1 MSAVND
7 PTPAAGPPQP
17 TAPDGGAIQATP
29 PPAAATTGIQTE
41 PAPVPLPPRPRLE
54 PITVEELGRAMARLD
69 RMIVALVI
77 VLAAL
82 VAVFPV
88 RNSDFWLQLAAAR
101 DWLGGKF
108 ALGQDPYSYTGT
120 GTWVNH
126 SWLYGLLFYGLYHFL
141 GGPAVIIAKAVLSVI
156 LAGLLLSIRR
166 REQSTWIPA
175 ACTALAVLA
184 LSPRLLMQPAVLSF
198 VLLAA
203 TVAVLMRHD
212 LREQPAE
219 DRKRRHGAPVPWLG
233 EPADRPLWLLVP
245 LFALWVNLDSWFVLG
260 PLAVA
265 LYLAGRLVQLI
276 FASGQPGSPRPGA
289 WRPLA
294 AVLVAGLAACLLS
307 PFGARGLRL
316 PAEIGAGDLLTIL
329 RQDEGFNRI
338 LGSPLQREYFT
349 QTSLGLNI
357 AGMAYFPLILVG
369 LLSFALS
376 GSPFRWGRALLWG
389 GFLGLS
395 LVYARAIPFFAI
407 VAGPVAAVNLQEYA
421 ARRFGTAPTVAGWRK
436 EWALLG
442 RGLTVLAV
450 FLLALLAWPGWLF
463 GFPQEARRV
472 SLVVEPP
479 PELVKLAAQIEDW
492 RRDGTLTDDDRLLNL
507 QPEVAHALAWLCPEH
522 TEQWFFDARFD
533 NYPPEVAEDY
543 VKLRKAFDPAGDGT
557 GKRKSLADEA
567 GEWRPILDKYKVT
580 LLILYNASPG
590 TFQRQ
595 RVRTAQA
602 APYLVALYL
611 DGHAAAYARRAKPLE
626 PQPNDYLKW
635 LWDRGYSSYLPV
647 QLTPKGP
654 ALPPPPE
661 DVGRFKGKEFNPWDQ
676 AFGKK
681 AEALP
686 PGKPRPPQ
694 PLAWWSRFAFG
705 PGPRSAETDDAAAY
719 LDFVNDASF
728 RFHFENVMLPKAAFS
743 FSGLV
748 CTTAL
753 RTGSALG
760 DAFATGVHVRLALD
774 QVPPIEVDEFG
785 PIYFG
790 EAAPVIL
797 AIRSARRALLR
808 NPDDAEAYFQ
818 LGRAYATLP
827 RQTMERQFGDT
838 LVMLSQLRNVQAI
851 SALRNAVLLDPDK
864 GLAHFWL
871 AVLMGRSGFRD
882 LQLKHFTEFV
892 RWSRRMGPLP
902 GESEEQFNERV
913 KGLEDRNKELEKLVK
928 DNQLNYEVRS
938 EKLKVFQ
945 KAQMA
950 MRMGLGEKALQV
962 LLESDDLEFGIDGAR
977 LELELLLSMGR
988 LEDLR
993 EQLWPKDEKLR
1004 EQREQMPETL
1014 NKQMGIGTYERYRFL
1029 LAAAEGDYD
1038 EADLF
1043 LEQARTKTLND
1054 PIQLQRFRRTLEL
1067 EAVPAGPARDLK
1079 PEASTP
1085 GPAKDLN
1092 VAQLLAVGIARAIAE
1107 QMPVDGPVGMQ
1118 LARRLVR
1125 DFRLARMMEIP
1136 PPLLLAAN
1144 YETLRGIM
1152 RVEAGDIRGAQQH
1165 FREALFADKDKK
1177 GRAEDIVVE
1186 FPGANAAYRYLRM
1199 TEEKD

>member
-17 TAPDGGAIQATP
+17 PAPDGGAVQATP
-29 PPAAATTGIQTE
+29 PAGATTGVQTE

-69 RMIVALVI
+69 RMIVFLV
-77 VLAAL
+77 VVFAAL

-108 ALGQDPYSYTGT
+108 ALGQDPYSYTGN
-120 GTWVNH
+120 GAWVNH

-141 GGPAVIIAKAVLSVI
+141 GGPAVLIAKAVLSVA
-156 LAGLLLSIRR
+156 LAILLLSIRR
-166 REQSTWIPA
+166 RGQSLWLPA
-175 ACTALAVLA
+175 ACTALAMLA
-184 LSPRLLMQPAVLSF
+184 ISPRLVMQPAVVSF

-203 TVAVLMRHD
+203 TVAVLMWYD
-212 LREQPAE
+212 MREPPAE
-219 DRKRRHGAPVPWLG
+219 DRKRRHGGPVPWLG

-265 LYLAGRLVQLI
+265 LYLAGRLVQMI

-294 AVLVAGLAACLLS
+294 AVLAAGLAACLLS

-316 PAEIGAGDLLTIL
+316 PAEIGASDVLTIL
-329 RQDEGFNRI
+329 RQDETFSRI
-338 LGSPLQREYFT
+338 LGSPFQREYFT
-349 QTSLGLNI
+349 QPALGLNI

-369 LLSFALS
+369 LVSFALS

-389 GFLGLS
+389 GLLGLS
-395 LVYARAIPFFAI
+395 LVYARAIPFFAV

-421 ARRFGTAPTVAGWRK
+421 ARRFGTAPVATGWRK

-442 RGLTVLAV
+442 RALTVLAV
-450 FLLALLAWPGWLF
+450 FLVALLAWPGWLF
-463 GFPQEARRV
+463 GFPQESRRV
-472 SLVVEPP
+472 GLVVEPP
-479 PELVKLAAQIEDW
+479 PELVKLAAQVEDW
-492 RRDGTLTDDDRLLNL
+492 RRDGTLTDNDRLLNL

-522 TEQWFFDARFD
+522 TEQWFFDARLD
-533 NYPPEVAEDY
+533 NYPADVAEDF
-543 VKLRKAFDPAGDGT
+543 VKLRRKFDPAGDGT
-557 GKRKSLADEA
+557 GKRKGLADEV
-567 GEWRPILDKYKVT
+567 GEWGPILDKYKATVV
-580 LLILYNASPG
+580 IVYNTSAG
-590 TFQRQ
+590 TFQKQ
-595 RVRTAQA
+595 RIRAAQA
-602 APYLVALYL
+602 SPYLVALYL

-635 LWDRGYSSYLPV
+635 LWDHGYGSILPV
-647 QLTPKGP
+647 MLTPKGP

-661 DVGRFKGKEFNPWDQ
+661 DVGRFKGKEFDPWPL
-676 AFGKK
+676 ALGPK

-694 PLAWWSRFAFG
+694 PLAWWSRFTSG

-719 LDFVNDASF
+719 LDFVNDTSF
-728 RFHFENVMLPKAAFS
+728 RFHFENVMLPKAEFS
-743 FSGLV
+743 FSGLF

-760 DAFATGVHVRLALD
+760 DAFACGVHVRLALT
-774 QVPPIEVDEFG
+774 QVPPIEADELG

-790 EAAPVIL
+790 RASPVIL

-827 RQTMERQFGDT
+827 RQTMERQFGDS
-838 LVMLSQLRNVQAI
+838 LVLLSQLRNVQAVA
-851 SALRNAVLLDPDK
+851 ALRNAVLLDPDK
-864 GLAHFWL
+864 GPAHYLL
-871 AVLMGRSGFRD
+871 AVLMKRSGFLD
-882 LQLKHFTEFV
+882 LCLKHRTEWA
-892 RWSRRMGPLP
+892 RWSRRNGPVP
-902 GESEEQFNERV
+902 GESDEQFNERV
-913 KGLEDRNKELEKLVK
+913 KALEEENKDLEKHVK

-938 EKLKVFQ
+938 EKLKVYQ

-962 LLESDDLEFGIDGAR
+962 LLESDDLEFGIEGAR
-977 LELELLLSMGR
+977 LELELLLGMGR
-988 LEDLR
+988 LEELR

-1004 EQREQMPETL
+1004 EQREQMPDTL
-1014 NKQMGIGTYERYRFL
+1014 NKLTGIGTYERYRFL

-1038 EADLF
+1038 EADQF
-1043 LEQARTKTLND
+1043 LEQARTKTLTD
-1054 PIQLQRFRRTLEL
+1054 AQQLRRFRRILEL
-1067 EAVPAGPARDLK
+1067 EGTPPVTTRELQPETGP
-1079 PEASTP
+1079 P

-1092 VAQLLAVGIARAIAE
+1092 VAQLLAVGIARTIAE
-1107 QMPVDGPVGMQ
+1107 QMPADGPLGFQMG
-1118 LARRLVR
+1118 RRLIR
-1125 DFRLARMMEIP
+1125 DFRLARMMELP
-1136 PPLLLAAN
+1136 HPLLLAAN
-1144 YETLRGIM
+1144 YETLRGIL
-1152 RVEAGDIRGAQQH
+1152 RAEAGDIRGAQQH
-1165 FREALFADKDKK
+1165 FREALFADKDRK
-1177 GRAEDIVVE
+1177 GTAEDIVE